1 MSEETYKISNADE
14 GLERLSMTARY
25 TIEGGSAGKARLD
38 VLSSVMQQATTAL
51 LLRAGVVPGDRCV
64 DVGCGGANVSRQLA
78 RLVGPRGTVVGVDLD
93 PEVLALARHEVETEE
108 LNNVRFHVGD
118 ATSIPG
124 GPYDLAYARFLLS
137 HVGDP
142 TAVLSAMVAS
152 LAPGGLVIVED
163 TDFSGSFCYPD
174 SAAYRRFGEL
184 ARETVRRRGG
194 NADIGPALPS
204 LLRAAGIEEV
214 AVSVAQPTGL
224 RGDVKGLMLLTL
236 ERIWQSVLEEGV
248 ASPAELEQ
256 IDADLRD
263 FCDDPT
269 TVMSVPRVIQ
279 AWGRK
284 RTIQHRWNGHVSGEL
299 PSGMRA

>member
-1 MSEETYKISNADE
+1 
-14 GLERLSMTARY
+14 MTARY

-38 VLSSVMQQATTAL
+38 VLSSVMEQATTSL
-51 LLRAGVVPGDRCV
+51 LLRAGVVPGDGCV
-64 DVGCGGANVSRQLA
+64 DVGCGGGNVSRQLA

-93 PEVLALARHEVETEE
+93 PQVLALARHEVESEG
-108 LNNVRFHVGD
+108 LKNVRFHVGD

-124 GPYDLAYARFLLS
+124 GPYDLAYTRFLLS
-137 HVGDP
+137 HVGAP
-142 TAVLSAMVAS
+142 AAVLSAMVAS
-152 LAPGGLVIVED
+152 LASGGLLIVED
-163 TDFSGSFCYPD
+163 TDFSGGFCYPD
-174 SAAYRRFGEL
+174 SVAYHRLGEL
-184 ARETVRRRGG
+184 ARETMRRRGG

-214 AVSVAQPTGL
+214 AVNVAQPTGL
-224 RGDVKGLMLLTL
+224 SGDVKRLMVLTL
-236 ERIWQSVLEEGV
+236 ELMWQSVLEEGV

-256 IDADLRD
+256 INADLRG

-284 RTIQHRWNGHVSGEL
+284 RTIEHPRNGNVPRGL
-299 PSGMRA
+299 PSQVRA